1 MRPQIKILLMI
12 PVLSV
17 LLLIFSC
24 NKQDTSPRVG
34 AGVGNILPEFALK
47 NADGDT
53 VRLSDFNGKIVLIE
67 MWASWCGYC
76 NTEAPGLNELYAD
89 YKAKNFE
96 IVGISIDSSPSAWKN
111 KVKDHEI
118 IFTQVNDLRGFD
130 APVVE
135 AYHVSSIPKMI
146 LLNEDGVVV
155 LITTKAIDVRAHL
168 QQRLQ

>member
-1 MRPQIKILLMI
+1 MI

>member
-1 MRPQIKILLMI
+1 MKPLFKIVLFLVIVSAILL
-12 PVLSV
+12 VV
-17 LLLIFSC
+17 SC
-24 NKQDTSPRVG
+24 KKDNALPQYG
-34 AGVGNILPEFALK
+34 AGVGDLLPEFTLK
-47 NADGDT
+47 NTDGDT